1 MSFLKL
7 ILKNPFRSKS
17 RALLAIIGIGIGI
30 ATIVVLGAVTDGMIA
45 SADDTL
51 HAGGCDFTIS
61 GKSDEESSPSQM
73 MSFGTTNIN
82 QSYVEKIENVSGVN
96 RAAPIY
102 MAILRTSKSPY
113 FTLIGMD
120 PGNKDLAEL
129 TITKGR
135 MYKNDTYEVIL
146 GKAAAENENKTVND
160 TIKLNGEIFEIV
172 GIFETGNAF
181 QDQGGFSPL
190 KITQDLMDAEDNISS
205 IYVKLDSGADI
216 DTVKGK
222 IDSLYGEN
230 LTSISSLSDLEMVR
244 NMLDMLNGASWAISL
259 LAIII
264 GGVGIINTMLTSVFE
279 RTRELGV
286 LKAVGWSNRKIL
298 TMIIGE
304 SIVITLVAGIVG
316 TLCGIIGLEVLNLT
330 GSISL
335 TPVYTLNTFV
345 KAFGIALIVGVVG
358 GLYPAL
364 KATRLPPTEALRY
377 E

>member
-102 MAILRTSKSPY
+102 MAILKTSKSPY

-120 PGNKDLAEL
+120 PGNQDLAEL

-135 MYKNDTYEVIL
+135 MYKNDSYEVIL

-190 KITQDLMDAEDNISS
+190 EITQDLMDAEDNISS

-316 TLCGIIGLEVLNLT
+316 TLCGIIGLELLNLT
-330 GSISL
+330 GSILL
-335 TPVYTLNTFV
+335 TPVYTLNTFI
-345 KAFGIALIVGVVG
+345 KAFGITLIVGIIG